1 MAAAR
6 TDDLAAIVAALDA
19 EGRLARVR
27 SEADPRHELAG
38 IAHALGGTGAV
49 LFERPRGH
57 RWPVLA
63 GLHAHRAAVAAMFG
77 CDPAQLARHVAARI
91 GARPDRA
98 PLLVAAGPVLDVTEA
113 DADLGKLPV
122 PIHTPKEGG
131 ACLTAAI
138 LIGKDPET
146 GARLVAMPPL
156 QLMGRDSLRLQL
168 EPGGAIEGA
177 LEKAR
182 RLGRSLW
189 VTLNVGTGLGLQIAA
204 AMPGAAPG
212 DELLAAAGGIDG
224 APVALI
230 AGVESDVELVAG
242 AMWALECEIVPGET
256 ARAGPFPA
264 LAGHYAPAGTCPVV
278 HVRRVHRRAAPVFLT
293 LMPGRDARGL
303 AGLAGEVHLIRALQR
318 QVPGVDDACLTAGG
332 GHFHHAVIQIAAR
345 AASSAKPAILAAFA
359 AFPPLKMIT
368 VVDET
373 VDIRDPAAVEGALA
387 SRFEAVTGLV
397 RIDMPESAGGTR
409 LGFDAAQP
417 APRRADQETVAFK
430 AVALEKHTIDGG
442 SAEPRSEATPVAP
455 LAALVA
461 PAVVLPLKPPAAEE
475 KPGPIL
481 SAPEA
486 TTPAPKP
493 DQTADWDENRWL
505 ERELEAM
512 RVSRQDSAASTRPE
526 PIPSAQAPQAVA
538 DAGAAARKTDDWD
551 EDRWLKRELEA
562 MQRERETKAPAAP
575 PVHRAA
581 RPENPRAAVQTMPE
595 GGKVADAEDGGF
607 FGAA

>member
-27 SEADPRHELAG
+27 SEADPRHEIAG
-38 IAHALGGTGAV
+38 IAHALNGASAV

-91 GARPDRA
+91 GPRAHA
-98 PLLVAAGPVLDVTEA
+98 PLLVAAGPVLDVTEP

-122 PIHTPKEGG
+122 PMHTPKDGG
-131 ACLTAAI
+131 ACVTAAI
-138 LIGKDPET
+138 LIAKDPET
-146 GARLVAMPPL
+146 GARLLALPQL
-156 QLMGRDSLRLQL
+156 QLMGRDSLRLQI
-168 EPGGAIEGA
+168 EPGGAIEVA

-182 RLGRSLW
+182 RLGRSMW

-204 AMPGAAPG
+204 AMPGAAAG

-230 AGVESDVELVAG
+230 PGLESDVEIVAA

-256 ARAGPFPA
+256 GRAGPFPA
-264 LAGHYAPAGTCPVV
+264 LAGHYAAAGACPVV
-278 HVRRVHRRAAPVFLT
+278 HVRRVHRRAAPVFHT
-293 LMPGRDARGL
+293 IMPGRDARGL
-303 AGLAGEVHLIRALQR
+303 AGLAGEIHLIGALRR
-318 QVPGVDDACLTAGG
+318 QVPGVEDACFTAGG
-332 GHFHHAVIQIAAR
+332 GHFHHAVVQIAAR
-345 AASSAKPAILAAFA
+345 AAAAAKPAILAAFA
-359 AFPPLKMIT
+359 AFPPLKMVT

-373 VDIRDPAAVEGALA
+373 VNIRDAAAVEGALA
-387 SRFEAVTGLV
+387 SRFEAATGLV
-397 RIDMPESAGGTR
+397 RIEMPESAGGTR

-417 APRRADQETVAFK
+417 PPRRADLEAIAFK
-430 AVALEKHTIDGG
+430 AVALEKHTID
-442 SAEPRSEATPVAP
+442 SRDAEPRAPSAPVAP
-455 LAALVA
+455 QAILVA
-461 PAVVLPLKPPAAEE
+461 PAAVVPHTPSAAGENPA
-475 KPGPIL
+475 PIL
-481 SAPEA
+481 SAPEE
-486 TTPAPKP
+486 TTPALKP

-505 ERELEAM
+505 QRELEAM
-512 RVSRQDSAASTRPE
+512 RGSRQESVATTPPE
-526 PIPSAQAPQAVA
+526 PAPSAQAVA